1 MPSSSDWSSELVK
14 ASEIIVKA
22 VLSLRFNDAIQILN
36 GSENSAT
43 LYLKDKSFDN
53 LYTTF
58 YPIVKN
64 EMAKTGVQNI
74 LDLILKRYNKIPL
87 VKKVKFDLTD
97 YITLQ
102 TIEGIFYLIEENEK
116 EIRNNPKARTTKIL
130 KKIFN

>member
-1 MPSSSDWSSELVK
+1 MNDLGDFENWDNSDKNRRQEEDFEINNSIESIAFIEQLKTSSKEIMMDLIYK
-14 ASEIIVKA
+14 A
-22 VLSLRFNDAIQILN
+22 
-36 GSENSAT
+36 
-43 LYLKDKSFDN
+43 
-53 LYTTF
+53 
-58 YPIVKN
+58 IVKN

-116 EIRNNPKARTTKIL
+116 EIRKNPKARTTKML